1 MQITQVIDEWAHVTS
16 SLPVLQVVRC
26 VYCYLT
32 NTKASG
38 NNTSFFIQEL
48 KLPFNSLNSI
58 PKWVTNISS
67 RVPWFWLQCHPC
79 SNPIALL
86 KHTQPGI
93 PNPEL
98 QFLELQLLRSY
109 SWEQMGKDQDY
120 SFARVRY
127 ARSHIR
133 IHWQHNIAHPARLVT
148 QKNYGQYSW
157 HYTQSLQ
164 SSNFEFEGKPAKWRS
179 TPRRILCLTQSWI
192 IVA

>member
-26 VYCYLT
+26 VYCYIT

-38 NNTSFFIQEL
+38 NNTSFSIQEL

-79 SNPIALL
+79 SNPIAVL

-98 QFLELQLLRSY
+98 QFLELQLLGSY

-127 ARSHIR
+127 HITESTGSITSLIQLDLSHKRIMGKIPGTIR
-133 IHWQHNIAHPARLVT
+133 NLY
-148 QKNYGQYSW
+148 NL
-157 HYTQSLQ
+157 QSLNLSGNQ
-164 SSNFEFEGKPAKWRS
+164 LNGGPHPEEFCVSHNLE
-179 TPRRILCLTQSWI
+179 
-192 IVA
+192 